1 MADRG
6 NSGAIERGGR
16 QCGQL
21 RHPGA
26 NWLFGQREQGLGK
39 SQAHLWLLQR
49 AAKGGF
55 NSNLFLANVHLS
67 HQNYRTLLLPGRR
80 VLDEKGIR
88 WWEKKAVRVQK
99 TSMAGQSAWKGK
111 KQLGTYP
118 AVLSLS
124 PFLNTKAKIQKTK
137 DRAYEI
143 QRQLGDTSS
152 CTELLRYASPRLSSI
167 QKPPH
172 YF

>member
-88 WWEKKAVRVQK
+88 
-99 TSMAGQSAWKGK
+99 
-111 KQLGTYP
+111 
-118 AVLSLS
+118 
-124 PFLNTKAKIQKTK
+124 
-137 DRAYEI
+137 
-143 QRQLGDTSS
+143 
-152 CTELLRYASPRLSSI
+152 
-167 QKPPH
+167 
-172 YF
+172 